1 MQRSPSIVIL
11 NTHSRTLDN
20 KQFCDIFVTVPSRK
34 MQRSR
39 SPIIILNIHIR
50 ASSQV
55 LFDDFDISVHGGF
68 P

>member
-1 MQRSPSIVIL
+1 MIL

-20 KQFCDIFVTVPSRK
+20 KQFCDILMTVPSRK

-39 SPIIILNIHIR
+39 SPIIIFNIHIR

-55 LFDDFDISVHGGF
+55 LCDGFYVSVHGGF